1 MSEPKFRFRQFEV
14 WHDRCAMK
22 VGTDG
27 VLLGAWAGV
36 EERSRILDIGT
47 GTGLIALMAAQRA
60 PAATV
65 WGIEID
71 EAAAAQAEENARR
84 SPFADRVRM
93 LRGDVRTFDFRQ
105 SFDCILCNPPFFTED
120 TLPPD
125 AQRTLARNSVS
136 LRFGEL
142 ISAVVRL
149 LAPDGE
155 FHVILPTSA
164 VNDFITQSFMSDLY
178 VQRKCAVRT
187 VLRKE
192 PKRQMLSF
200 SRDRNGYTETEELI
214 LQAPDGSRT
223 PAYASLTK
231 DFYL

>member
-60 PAATV
+60 PEATV

-71 EAAAAQAEENARR
+71 DAAAAQAEENARR
-84 SPFADRVRM
+84 SPFADRLRM
-93 LRGDVRTFDFRQ
+93 LRGDVRTFDFRW
-105 SFDCILCNPPFFTED
+105 SFDAILCNPPFFTED

-142 ISAVVRL
+142 ISAAVRL
-149 LAPDGE
+149 LTPDGE

-164 VNDFITQSFMSDLY
+164 ANDFITQSFMNGLY
-178 VQRKCAVRT
+178 VRRKCAVRT
-187 VLRKE
+187 VARKE

-200 SRDRNGYTETEELI
+200 SRDRNGFAETEELI
-214 LQAPDGSRT
+214 LQEPDGSRT